1 MDNRLQKAVEFA
13 NYKQTLNNQLH
24 KLRIKAEGTLMFA
37 EAGGKFTINQQLIC
51 FLDYLVR
58 NGYTEATL
66 LDDNNTPVSIKDT
79 ALFLKKITTLYFEV
93 TNDYFRESQIIKQ
106 SRSVKSILDIKE
118 V

>member
-1 MDNRLQKAVEFA
+1 MDDRLQNAIAFA

-24 KLRIKAEGTLMFA
+24 KLKTKAEGTLMVA
-37 EAGGKFTINQQLIC
+37 EAGGKFSINQQLIC

-58 NGYTEATL
+58 NGYSEATL
-66 LDDNNTPVSIKDT
+66 LDDNKSPVSIKDT
-79 ALFLKKITTLYFEV
+79 AAFLQKITNLYFEV

-106 SRSVKSILDIKE
+106 SRSVKSILDIKD